1 MLLNRPSVD
10 KTMDSDKANGRV
22 GLTNLGNTCFL
33 NAGVQVIR
41 YCPELVAYFHSD
53 TYKQHMK
60 ADRNSTPIVEEV
72 ADVVKG
78 LWRDDIKFRASMSPR
93 GFVSTANRLCQ
104 ESPAY
109 EDLATGGQQDASEF
123 INFVLESLH
132 MGLARQVQM
141 EIVGNAKTKDDEI
154 QIKALE
160 AWTSFYKKE
169 YSPIVENFFGQT
181 MMTTTCDA
189 CKFKGVRFEP
199 WMMLKC
205 PLPASGATTIEECI
219 GLALKSETVEGYKCD
234 ECKAHGTATRESYIS
249 RLPLHLIVMF
259 KRFENSTAK
268 IRTKVEFS
276 LDNTDMSRWLAF
288 SGVTRNA
295 KPTYNTYA
303 IVEHHGVSRGGHY
316 VAYAKHNGTWLNY
329 DDTSI
334 TPADPATIVNQDTY
348 VVLMT
353 RKDYVT
359 PSLFTKD
366 RTD

>member
-1 MLLNRPSVD
+1 MEPE
-10 KTMDSDKANGRV
+10 KANGRV

-33 NAGVQVIR
+33 NAGVQVLR

-53 TYKQHMK
+53 AYKQHMK
-60 ADRNSTPIVEEV
+60 ADRKSTPIVEEV

-78 LWRDDIKFRASMSPR
+78 LWRDDIKFRASMAPR

-104 ESPAY
+104 DSPAY

-141 EIVGNAKTKDDEI
+141 EIVGNAKTKEDDI

-160 AWTSFYKKE
+160 AWTGFYKKE

-181 MMTTTCDA
+181 MMTTTCDG

-205 PLPASGATTIEECI
+205 PLPSSGTTTIDDCI
-219 GLALKSETVEGYKCD
+219 GLALKSETVEDYKCD
-234 ECKAHGTATRESYIS
+234 ECKTRGTATRESFIS
-249 RLPLHLIVMF
+249 RLPLHMIVMF
-259 KRFENSTAK
+259 KRFENSAQK
-268 IRTKVEFS
+268 IRTKVEFD
-276 LDNTDMSRWLAF
+276 LNNVDMSRWIAF
-288 SGVTRNA
+288 PGVLRNA
-295 KPTYNTYA
+295 KPNYNAYG
-303 IVEHHGVSRGGHY
+303 IVEHHGISRGGHY
-316 VAYAKHNGTWLNY
+316 IAYTKHNDGWLNY

-334 TPADPATIVNQDTY
+334 TPAATASIVNQDTY
-348 VVLMT
+348 VVMLT

-359 PSLFTKD
+359 PPLFVKEKREESRAD
-366 RTD
+366 APPA